1 MCENNQY
8 VGLACA
14 MKNAGVG
21 VGIPDT
27 GRCRLVVE
35 DGRLHIFA
43 GASCIGQGLGTVL
56 TQMVYEQTG
65 IPRDRIVYER
75 SNTYCAPDSG
85 TTSGSRQTL
94 FTGEAVP
101 PGLPGSEGG
110 HGGLR
115 RSGRPERSG
124 VLWRIPGKDGPSGGR
139 RCPTPS
145 ATWPTATPPRCAS
158 WTTRGKSARW
168 WLPTMWARP

>member
-1 MCENNQY
+1 M
-8 VGLACA
+8 
-14 MKNAGVG
+14 
-21 VGIPDT
+21 GIPDT

-56 TQMVYEQTG
+56 TQMVYEQTD

-94 FTGEAVP
+94 FTGEAV
-101 PGLPGSEGG
+101 
-110 HGGLR
+110 R
-115 RSGRPERSG
+115 RACQ
-124 VLWRIPGKDGPSGGR
+124 D
-139 RCPTPS
+139 
-145 ATWPTATPPRCAS
+145 
-158 WTTRGKSARW
+158 
-168 WLPTMWARP
+168 